1 MKQRVTP
8 ETYKKMNEEF
18 EEERTPF
25 RIIIPTQEQ
34 IDKCLNQQDH
44 ETTNT

>member
-18 EEERTPF
+18 EEEGTPF

-34 IDKCLNQQDH
+34 NDKCLNQQDH